1 MLWETWLF
9 STLYFE
15 NLEAFKRNW
24 DLSPFSLK
32 DFSDSVDCLLSISTN
47 FACFS
52 WIGYMAYTM
61 HIVARKKNKSLIFSY
76 ILPYWKNMSVKM
88 VKLVVRIYKQY
99 MVGWGQHE
107 KELKSGGGGEENAEN
122 KYGKVVILYQLTSYW
137 IKSKWC
143 YKWVTKHPWS
153 SWPYLIR
160 FHASIVK

>member
-1 MLWETWLF
+1 METWFFILQLSGLIVVHLDLEMLWETWLF

-47 FACFS
+47 FVCFS
-52 WIGYMAYTM
+52 WIEYMAYTM
-61 HIVARKKNKSLIFSY
+61 HVVARKKNKSLIFSY
-76 ILPYWKNMSVKM
+76 ILTEKNMSVKM

-107 KELKSGGGGEENAEN
+107 KELKW
-122 KYGKVVILYQLTSYW
+122 GK
-137 IKSKWC
+137 KREC
-143 YKWVTKHPWS
+143 
-153 SWPYLIR
+153 R
-160 FHASIVK
+160 E

>member
-1 MLWETWLF
+1 METWFFTLQLSGLIVVHIDLEMLWETWLF

-107 KELKSGGGGEENAEN
+107 KELKSGGGGKRMQRINMERWS
-122 KYGKVVILYQLTSYW
+122 YCTS
-137 IKSKWC
+137 
-143 YKWVTKHPWS
+143 
-153 SWPYLIR
+153 
-160 FHASIVK
+160 